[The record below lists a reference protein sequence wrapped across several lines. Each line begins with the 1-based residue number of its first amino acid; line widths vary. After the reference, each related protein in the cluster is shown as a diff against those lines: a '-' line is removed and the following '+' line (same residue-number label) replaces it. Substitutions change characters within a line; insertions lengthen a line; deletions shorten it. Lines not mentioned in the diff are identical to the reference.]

1 MKSPLVKKNLVK
13 SPLVK
18 NTRAISLLI
27 AVLLLAACS
36 NGVEVTAKFDQA
48 QNIEEGAQVYYKG
61 NVVGNVKRH
70 TKEPQGSAV
79 VMSLDEAAAKIIAP
93 NSAVVINHIKPGSPL
108 EIHASVN
115 PAQGGVSH
123 GQELVG
129 MNSTFDLIAWSVGDT
144 FKSTTTELS
153 TYVNEFSNY
162 LESDQFKNDKAQ
174 VEQGVAE
181 MANSA
186 AQAIQSIEQDL
197 ASAMADIDVSEEDL
211 AKAIEG
217 LGNDLS
223 PLAKEMAKSGTNL
236 MQELDKFTQGLENA
250 TPAEQASGQRLIE
263 SMLAAIERLNKSAG
277 EGVKESLE
285 ETQ

>member
-1 MKSPLVKKNLVK
+1 MAL
-13 SPLVK
+13 
-18 NTRAISLLI
+18 
-27 AVLLLAACS
+27 LLLAACG

-129 MNSTFDLIAWSVGDT
+129 MNSTFDLIAWSIGDT
-144 FKSTTTELS
+144 FKSTTNELS

-162 LESDQFKNDKAQ
+162 LESDQFKNDKAL
-174 VEQGVAE
+174 VEKGVSE

-186 AQAIQSIEQDL
+186 TKAMQSIEQDL
-197 ASAMADIDVSEEDL
+197 ANAMADIDVSEEDL
-211 AKAIEG
+211 ANAIEG

-250 TPAEQASGQRLIE
+250 SPTEQASGQRLIE
-263 SMLAAIERLNKSAG
+263 SMLAAIERLNKSAE
-277 EGVKESLE
+277 EGVKESLDE
-285 ETQ
+285 AK